1 MNHSL
6 SSLSSSPA
14 RLARSGAF
22 HGSVLLSLLAC
33 ATGPAPPH
41 TLETIK
47 RQQVKQL
54 VMQCYTNN
62 EGLRAVHGDSNVY
75 LACRNWAEAPV
86 ERTSP

>member
-1 MNHSL
+1 MSHPH
-6 SSLSSSPA
+6 SSLSSSRA

-22 HGSVLLSLLAC
+22 HSGVLLSLLAC
-33 ATGPAPPH
+33 ATDPAPPYM
-41 TLETIK
+41 LETIK

-75 LACRNWAEAPV
+75 LACRNWAEASTK
-86 ERTSP
+86 RTAL